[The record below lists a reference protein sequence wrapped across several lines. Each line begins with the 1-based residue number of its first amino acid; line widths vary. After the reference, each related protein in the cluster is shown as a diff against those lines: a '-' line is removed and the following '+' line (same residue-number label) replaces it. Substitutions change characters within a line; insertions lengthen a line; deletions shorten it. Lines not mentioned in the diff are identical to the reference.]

1 MENPPAVMP
10 LPPELELQ
18 IVKTLALACPSEIPR
33 LVLVARRFHVW
44 LQGLLYRTIV
54 NDPECDIEGLPIP
67 AAHTQPLRPP
77 LRRARDWGPVV
88 AACPAV
94 RNVYLGCNTA
104 AGYRA
109 LLAGL
114 AHLEQLHCGSFDL
127 PWDAN
132 THTHTHTHTHVLG
145 ALTHLELF
153 DRRTVP
159 LAETR
164 VLARMCPRLTH
175 LAVNDH
181 FPELSECEA
190 ISKTCPVLEA
200 LVLIWPM
207 ESEAEELEGGDL
219 LGEDVAVGRADV
231 RAVVALL
238 PHACER
244 DWQQGCLTGMDFWSA
259 ADEFIALRRSGG
271 VDGELSL
278 LLLPQK
284 PS

>member
-1 MENPPAVMP
+1 MGNPPAVMP

-54 NDPECDIEGLPIP
+54 NDPECDIEGLPVLNRDVAISMVG
-67 AAHTQPLRPP
+67 
-77 LRRARDWGPVV
+77 ARDWGPVV

-94 RNVYLGCNTA
+94 RNVYLGCNTV

-132 THTHTHTHTHVLG
+132 THTHAHTHVLG

-159 LAETR
+159 PAETR

-238 PHACER
+238 PHAC
-244 DWQQGCLTGMDFWSA
+244 
-259 ADEFIALRRSGG
+259 
-271 VDGELSL
+271 
-278 LLLPQK
+278 
-284 PS
+284 